1 VATRADGTRRRGSGV
16 PLALGAAIQNLAVLK
31 VDTSVY
37 KHTDLSH
44 GVPNGYHGLVT
55 AARHPDRSFRLAEA
69 EIQGGGHICG
79 LFEGPDD
86 LYRQLLPFVVEG
98 IRRGERAV
106 HIVDPAKRG
115 VHFDRLAAAGI
126 EVREALDRNQLE
138 VREWA
143 ELFLLDGRFELE
155 RTVRLLT
162 VLLDGGRALGYP
174 ATRAIGFMEW
184 ALEEAPGVEAIT
196 SYEALLDVALRRASD
211 AVVCAYDVR
220 RHQPAVIVDTL
231 AVHPYA
237 LVDGR
242 LRMRA
247 GPTQPRERILGTAA
261 RLFHRHGIGAT
272 GIDRVIAEAGVAK
285 ATFYRQFPT
294 KEELVLAWI
303 RDPATRWFDRLLEQA
318 EGRSKAPAQV
328 IPTVFDEV
336 AAWLE
341 RDGYRGCPYLHTI
354 AELADVEADH
364 RVRGA
369 AGVYVDDIRQHL
381 RRAAAAAGADPAIG
395 DEIHALLTGA
405 MELAVVYRSSD
416 PLRSAR
422 DAAVRLVGGAAPTP
436 RRRTPSTSGRS

>member
-1 VATRADGTRRRGSGV
+1 MA
-16 PLALGAAIQNLAVLK
+16 GARN
-31 VDTSVY
+31 
-37 KHTDLSH
+37 
-44 GVPNGYHGLVT
+44 PE
-55 AARHPDRSFRLAEA
+55 PSFRLAEA

-115 VHFDRLAAAGI
+115 VHLDRLTAAGVD
-126 EVREALDRNQLE
+126 VREALKRNQLV
-138 VREWA
+138 VRGWGEISM
-143 ELFLLDGRFELE
+143 LDGRSAPELAA
-155 RTVRLLT
+155 RRLKAM
-162 VLLDGGRALGYP
+162 LDEGRALGYP
-174 ATRAIGFMEW
+174 ATRGIGFMEW
-184 ALEEAPGVEAIT
+184 SLQDVPGVVAIT
-196 SYEALLDVALRRASD
+196 AYEALLDVALRQSSD
-211 AVVCAYDVR
+211 AVICAYDVP

-237 LVDGR
+237 LVEGR

-285 ATFYRQFPT
+285 ATFYRQFPS

-318 EGRSKAPAQV
+318 EGRSQAPAQV
-328 IPTVFDEV
+328 IPAVFDEV
-336 AAWLE
+336 AQWLE

-369 AGVYVDDIRQHL
+369 ASVYVDDIRQHL

-395 DEIHALLTGA
+395 DQIHALLTGA

-422 DAAVRLVGGAAPTP
+422 NAAVRLVGAAAPTP
-436 RRRTPSTSGRS
+436 RRRTPRTSGRS